1 MSAWDDFLSKL
12 NTGAKAIENVGMS
25 ALGGIIGLPTAVAKS
40 TIQSGVQIG
49 TAPILNKMNL
59 SEEARKG
66 VAENIEFNVKSK
78 SQSSDPL
85 LKAAML
91 AVEKAFRPFG
101 RVLAT
106 PALLSDFDSP
116 LFEDGQYGEGFQLN
130 DIKTAYNRSKEVS
143 PFQAIAK
150 SSFTP
155 IGALSEIVL
164 KAGKIDLKEVN
175 LWDDES
181 IKTDFSDNVVGRWY
195 TGFGDFF
202 TFNYGL
208 KGAVTVA
215 AKGSLYAAKGAG
227 ISTKGKTSAQ
237 FEKEIDEGL
246 LYNATG
252 GAEGK
257 FRTSAIDVEEIA
269 KSTDSNYI
277 FERASK
283 YSNNEALSDLLLKTT
298 NPQTVRDF
306 LLADKG
312 YVPAFERLS
321 KAEPDGLWELAD
333 MNAYLQS
340 LRASGKNLNF
350 DDVSM
355 EKMNKAFDA
364 AIEKDITFKQIRDAF
379 LDPTGKAKVAG
390 NDFYFPIEPVVGA
403 KIAGRGLTYSTKLK
417 AATVTRDFSQMGG
430 YTQIVLGGSLR
441 GPITYGLRLF
451 GTRKPMGMVTFS
463 GARPLDGTYELDSYF
478 DNITAFRNGSNFIKT
493 SSTTK
498 MKASEYRTYWKQQ
511 FLAAKNSGERF
522 KLLEQFDKTFS
533 RDMARTYGYYDIGKI
548 DDFIAEI
555 RGQLVP
561 FHTTLGQK
569 GYGIDGNGSR
579 VIVNAVTQRQFA
591 ESFRLTPWDV
601 LEHYLIR
608 DKKTNIVAKGAS
620 LGKENIKG
628 LFEIGNKYWTIDVLG
643 RPSYIPKNSIFEPI
657 LSATLSQGISFI
669 TDNAGTAAKNAIFNT
684 KQRALQAASKLYK
697 GPELKAVNKTVN
709 GLLDNLNNGYQL
721 LDEVNAEYA
730 LYFTDELS
738 PVTKA
743 QNLPR
748 VKSDLKKAREIVES
762 IENQLGDALRPLGF
776 ETPDMPSITNLE
788 ARIKFLETTKSG
800 ETASAPLFP
809 NLADYKD
816 GGSGGLIGSRSVVGF
831 VKVEALKDMPGNKT
845 GNIELYRKSLRE
857 GKGFGSRERDGK
869 PVQEPIMVIYNNET
883 GLAFV
888 GEGNHRL
895 QAAIAE
901 GISYVPVRVVRGT
914 KAEVENIFSGDGR
927 KPKQIKNNKEPQFVE
942 TTGADVGKPVQQGY
956 VPPEFHPSYIFDSK
970 FIVEQDS
977 IISRSPRAIAA
988 GAAIANAK
996 AAVGTAK
1003 GSITSFATDLKT
1015 IQEINLK
1022 IELAYKEINDII
1034 KSLGE
1039 ARYQQALVFEKSAAF
1054 KKRKY
1059 GKEDTSYYMYNGQ
1072 YVPIESLF
1080 DENLFGLAYRQELA
1094 NSKTT
1099 EINFLG
1105 QIRTGVKQKLFSN
1118 SRPNKATR
1126 INEPNYFEELA
1137 WVANRTIRKDPLM
1150 DKILTGLSE
1159 KELIEWAVNNP
1170 RYVESFGVIT
1180 DSMLPTFIRERMDIV
1195 RNYFPDEQARALILE
1210 KEVTSVEL
1218 QKILAPKQN
1227 ILHPIHPNDFNY
1239 LDQRIPSIRGVGSI
1253 DKMIERASGAIWKKL
1268 TAPENP
1274 IRWAYADDYFRK
1286 TVNRKADL
1294 LAKQGVPIDLKQ
1306 INALRQA
1313 AARETVLETEK
1324 VFYTVRRQNRALFAA
1339 RAATAFPTASL
1350 NAVYRYGR
1358 MAIKHPD
1365 RAGGFLYSYHGLY
1378 NSFGV
1383 DQYGNPTENPLD
1395 ATHIVVPGTADM
1407 KIFGDQGIRLGAKG
1421 VGFLLNYP
1429 SPSVW
1434 TSLLV
1439 GNIMRKKPDRE
1450 EQIINIIGEEAYNT
1464 LFPFGPQTDLNAAAF
1479 PTWARDLYIG
1489 ISSPENNA
1497 MWINSYKSHWDM
1509 AMAKYEMKLAPAPTE
1524 DSVAADTRRSFLT
1537 KGSLGF
1543 ASPFG
1548 VPPKVETKPDQIF
1561 KDYYNILVN
1570 KYIRKEKMN
1579 YEDATAAAEREIQ
1592 ATIPSLPVDRLRF
1605 SSNTLIPSLFA
1616 QQEVYDRIWKQN
1628 PELVKKLVLEQDAS
1642 IVGLL
1647 ALDVE
1652 RDPKKFSLATYKF
1665 LTNQKSKLPGNIQLN
1680 TFKLTPEQ
1688 LEVELEVERTWK
1700 KYIAFRDDLTSEAL
1714 TRFNKTSLRQVPALQ
1729 NALKFYANT
1738 TLKRESK
1745 AWWTRTNTA
1754 AGTTDNS
1761 FKQAQ
1766 ALSVIIGDEK
1776 FMKQN
1781 GNSPLW
1787 RDVTEFLQKRQE
1799 TAILYSLYTGKRKSL
1814 IKDNYLLEVDKK
1826 LKTFHPNL
1834 QDLIKRYFEED
1845 TLKAVG

>member
-25 ALGGIIGLPTAVAKS
+25 ALSGIIGLPTAVAKS

-66 VAENIEFNVKSK
+66 VAENIEFNVKRK
-78 SQSSDPL
+78 NQSSDPL
-85 LKAAML
+85 LKAAMF
-91 AVEKAFRPFG
+91 ATEKVFYPFG

-130 DIKTAYNRSKEVS
+130 DIKTAYNRSKDVS

-181 IKTDFSDNVVGRWY
+181 IKTDFSDNVVGRWF

-202 TFNYGL
+202 TFNYGI

-227 ISTKGKTSAQ
+227 VSTKSKTSAQ

-246 LYNATG
+246 LYNATNG
-252 GAEGK
+252 VEGK
-257 FRTSAIDVEEIA
+257 ARTSAIDIEEIA
-269 KSTDSNYI
+269 KSTDANYI

-306 LLADKG
+306 ILADKG
-312 YVPAFERLS
+312 YVPALERLS

-333 MNAYLQS
+333 MNSYLQS

-355 EKMNKAFDA
+355 ERMNKAFDA

-403 KIAGRGLTYSTKLK
+403 KAAGRGLNYSTKLK

-430 YTQIVLGGSLR
+430 YTQIFLGGGLR
-441 GPITYGLRLF
+441 VPVTYGLRFF

-511 FLAAKNSGERF
+511 FLAAKDSGERF
-522 KLLEQFDKTFS
+522 KLLEKFDKTFS

-684 KQRALQAASKLYK
+684 KQRVSQAASKLYK
-697 GPELKAVNKTVN
+697 GPELRAVNKTVN
-709 GLLDNLNNGYQL
+709 GLLDNLNNAHQL

-776 ETPDMPSITNLE
+776 EAPDMPSITNLE
-788 ARIKFLETTKSG
+788 ARIKFLEEES
-800 ETASAPLFP
+800 S
-809 NLADYKD
+809 
-816 GGSGGLIGSRSVVGF
+816 SSR
-831 VKVEALKDMPGNKT
+831 
-845 GNIELYRKSLRE
+845 
-857 GKGFGSRERDGK
+857 
-869 PVQEPIMVIYNNET
+869 
-883 GLAFV
+883 
-888 GEGNHRL
+888 
-895 QAAIAE
+895 
-901 GISYVPVRVVRGT
+901 RV
-914 KAEVENIFSGDGR
+914 N
-927 KPKQIKNNKEPQFVE
+927 
-942 TTGADVGKPVQQGY
+942 
-956 VPPEFHPSYIFDSK
+956 
-970 FIVEQDS
+970 
-977 IISRSPRAIAA
+977 A

-1015 IQEINLK
+1015 IQGINLK

-1072 YVPIESLF
+1072 YVAVESLF

-1227 ILHPIHPNDFNY
+1227 ILHPIAPNDFNY

-1253 DKMIERASGAIWKKL
+1253 DKMIERATGAIWKKL

-1339 RAATAFPTASL
+1339 RAITAFPTASL

-1365 RAGGFLYSYHGLY
+1365 RVGGFLYSYHGLY

-1383 DQYGNPTENPLD
+1383 DQYGNPTENPLE
-1395 ATHIVVPGTADM
+1395 ATHLIVPGTADM

-1421 VGFLLNYP
+1421 VGFLLNYS

-1434 TSLLV
+1434 GSLLV

-1450 EQIINIIGEEAYNT
+1450 EQMINIIGEEAYNT
-1464 LFPFGPQTDLNAAAF
+1464 LFPFGPQTDLNAAVF

-1489 ISSPENNA
+1489 IASPENNA

-1548 VPPKVETKPDQIF
+1548 VPPKVETKPDRIF

-1592 ATIPSLPVDRLRF
+1592 AHIPSLPVDRLRF

-1665 LTNQKSKLPGNIQLN
+1665 LTDQKSKLPGNIQLN
-1680 TFKLTPEQ
+1680 TFKLTPEE
-1688 LEVELEVERTWK
+1688 LEVELQVERAWK
-1700 KYIAFRDDLTSEAL
+1700 KYIDFRDELTLEAL
-1714 TRFNKTSLRQVPALQ
+1714 TKYNKYSLRQVPVLQ
-1729 NALKFYANT
+1729 NALKVYANR
-1738 TLKRESK
+1738 TLKKESM
-1745 AWWTRTNTA
+1745 AWWNRTNTA
-1754 AGTTDNS
+1754 MGATDNS

-1787 RDVTEFLQKRQE
+1787 RDVTEFLRKRQE